1 MRRKKL
7 NKNAYVL
14 KTADSSCSLYF
25 NGELVAVSNSAGDVV
40 IDEDIDE
47 QALNTVDQFVELL
60 NSDNP
65 LVFEIPR
72 ERLKT
77 VILSLPNAPIFY
89 NDWRG

>member
-14 KTADSSCSLYF
+14 KTDDSSCSLYF
-25 NGELVAVSNSAGDVV
+25 NGELVAVSNSTGDIV
-40 IDEDIDE
+40 IDEEVDE
-47 QALNTVDQFVELL
+47 GVLKTVDQFVKLL
-60 NSDNP
+60 SDDNP
-65 LVFEIPR
+65 LVFEVPK

-77 VILSLPNAPIFY
+77 IILSLPDAPIFY